1 MNIWLLKIS
10 EAWIEPGSKKRLFR
24 VGMLAE
30 ALAARGHDVTWFNS
44 IFDHVQKRNREVP
57 GGVLKSS
64 DRITI
69 QGLRGCTY
77 TKSRSFKRLRHHLET
92 AADFRRLAE
101 QRPAPDIVYCC
112 WPTVDLA
119 WEAVRYG
126 RAHGVPTVID
136 IRDLWPEVVAD
147 VAPDAIRP
155 LVRLILQPYY
165 IAARQAL
172 RQSTVVIG
180 ITDGML
186 QWALDFAGR
195 KRGEWDQVFP
205 LGYLETQAAAE
216 NPAAEQYWAE
226 RDVRGGA
233 DQFVAYYSGL
243 FPKRIDLQTVVT
255 AARLLHERG
264 ERAFKFVL
272 CGTGDLEPALRV
284 QAAGLDNVVLTG
296 WVEHRIIKALAP
308 KCAVGLFPYP
318 PRFDFIRNLPNKFF
332 EYIGEGMPIVSCLEG
347 EVQRQIEQNDC
358 GVMYKVGDPQDLA
371 RVLCQVRDDPA
382 WRASMAENART
393 LAKRFD
399 ATKVYADLVSHLETI
414 AAAHRGAASEP
425 AGVNT
430 PGRSGAALA
439 SR

>member
-1 MNIWLLKIS
+1 MKAWLLKIS
-10 EAWIEPGSKKRLFR
+10 EAWIEPGSKKRLYR

-44 IFDHVQKRNREVP
+44 IFDHVQKRNRDIP

-64 DRITI
+64 DRITM

-77 TKSRSFKRLRHHLET
+77 TKSRSFGRLLHHLQT
-92 AADFRRLAE
+92 AADFRRVAE
-101 QRPAPDIVYCC
+101 QQPPPDIIYCS

-147 VAPDAIRP
+147 VAPDAVRP

-172 RQSTVVIG
+172 RQSTAVIG
-180 ITDGML
+180 ITEGML

-205 LGYLETQAAAE
+205 LGYLETQAPPE
-216 NPAAEQYWAE
+216 NPAAEQYWVE
-226 RDVRGGA
+226 RDVRGGP
-233 DQFVAYYSGL
+233 DQFVACYSGL
-243 FPKRIDLQTVVT
+243 FPKRIDLLTVVA
-255 AARLLHERG
+255 AARLLHEQG
-264 ERAFKFVL
+264 ERSIKFVL
-272 CGTGDLEPALRV
+272 CGTGDLEPALREA
-284 QAAGLDNVVLTG
+284 AAGLDNVVLTG
-296 WVEHRIIKALAP
+296 WIEHPIIKALAP
-308 KCAVGLFPYP
+308 KCAVALFPYP
-318 PRFDFIRNLPNKFF
+318 PRFDWIRNLPNKFF
-332 EYIGEGMPIVSCLEG
+332 EYIAEGMPIVSCLEG

-358 GVMYKVGDPQDLA
+358 GVMYKAGDPRDLV
-371 RVLCQVRDDPA
+371 RVLLRVRDDPA
-382 WRASMAENART
+382 WQQSMSANART
-393 LAKRFD
+393 LANRFD
-399 ATKVYADLVSHLETI
+399 ATKVYADLVTHLEAI
-414 AAAHRGAASEP
+414 AAAQAGAARDG
-425 AGVNT
+425 AAVG
-430 PGRSGAALA
+430 GRPRDAAALA

>member
-1 MNIWLLKIS
+1 MKVWLLKIS
-10 EAWIEPGSKKRLFR
+10 EAWIEPGNKKRLYR

-44 IFDHVQKRNREVP
+44 IFDHVQKRNRDIP

-64 DRITI
+64 ERITM

-77 TKSRSFKRLRHHLET
+77 TKSRSFGRLRHHLQT

-101 QRPAPDIVYCC
+101 QRHPPDIIYCS

-147 VAPDAIRP
+147 VAPDAVRP

-165 IAARQAL
+165 IAARKAL

-180 ITDGML
+180 ITEGML

-195 KRGEWDQVFP
+195 ERGEWDQVFP

-226 RDVRGGA
+226 RDVRGGP
-233 DQFVAYYSGL
+233 DQFVACYSGL
-243 FPKRIDLQTVVT
+243 FPKRIDLLTVVA
-255 AARLLHERG
+255 AARLLHEKG
-264 ERAFKFVL
+264 ERNVKFVL
-272 CGTGDLEPALRV
+272 CGTGDLEPALREA
-284 QAAGLDNVVLTG
+284 AAGLDNVVLTG
-296 WVEHRIIKALAP
+296 WIEHPIIKALAP
-308 KCAVGLFPYP
+308 KCSVALFPYP
-318 PRFDFIRNLPNKFF
+318 PRFDWIRNLPNKFF
-332 EYIGEGMPIVSCLEG
+332 EYIAEGMPIVSCLEG

-358 GVMYKVGDPQDLA
+358 GVMYKVGDPHDLV
-371 RVLCQVRDDPA
+371 RVLLQVRADPA
-382 WRASMAENART
+382 WQQSMSANART
-393 LAKRFD
+393 LAGRFD
-399 ATKVYADLVSHLETI
+399 ATKVYSDLVAHLEAI
-414 AAAHRGAASEP
+414 ARAHAGALSESTATGSRP
-425 AGVNT
+425 
-430 PGRSGAALA
+430 RDGAALA